1 MTPKISI
8 CIPFHDTPET
18 ALFLSRLFKSLHEQ
32 TFKDYE
38 ILVIKEGLVGHN
50 LNEGIKKSKGELI
63 KIMCQDD
70 WFAHENS
77 LKDIVDNFKG
87 NWLIS
92 GSHNNLKPEWTDNL
106 HTGFNK
112 LGGLSSMTLKNEN
125 LPLFDESLEWMV
137 DIDFYLKMKQKF
149 GLPTILEGLN
159 INIGIHENQA
169 TNKLSYSQKALEK
182 YLTIEKY
189 AGKY

>member
-1 MTPKISI
+1 MISI
-8 CIPFHDTPET
+8 VIPIHDSSET

-32 TFKDYE
+32 TYKDYE
-38 ILVIKEGLVGHN
+38 IIVVKEGLVGHN

-106 HTGFNK
+106 KMGYNK

-125 LPLFDESLEWMV
+125 LPFFDEKLEWMV
-137 DIDFYLKMKQKF
+137 DIDFYLKMKERF
-149 GLPTILEGLN
+149 GFPTILEGLN
-159 INIGIHENQA
+159 INIGIHKNQA
-169 TNKLSYSQKALEK
+169 TLKLSDEQKVLEQNLVYEK
-182 YLTIEKY
+182 Y
-189 AGKY
+189 